1 LQTVVLA
8 HPSSISE
15 SELVK
20 TVRKLVPRTRAIVED
35 GFVVFETQTPV
46 ELASKL
52 ESVAGVKQV
61 SIARKVPGRFK
72 ELAFAISE
80 TGRTIVLP
88 GERFFVKVVV
98 SEKLDFTARDVEF
111 YSTGTLAAKLSSIG
125 ARPARDEHESD
136 KAITAYVAKSA
147 YVCIKT
153 VQGAGGAPLGSRGKA
168 CCVITGIQ
176 SEQACHLAIKSGFD
190 IHIFLLYTGEDD
202 LLQNAKLAEKI
213 SKAKNRT
220 TDTLGI
226 GRAVLPKTDSA
237 TRELLMEKLVVQA
250 AISLPEKKVIV
261 PFSLATHPQ
270 WFIESCLAALH
281 QAGKT
286 VYAPLMF
293 AELAKKYAFSE
304 NLQKYK
310 ATIKDVKS
318 LKLEIG
324 PNYLY
329 DIVDSV

>member
-1 LQTVVLA
+1 M
-8 HPSSISE
+8 
-15 SELVK
+15 
-20 TVRKLVPRTRAIVED
+20 PRTRAIVED

>member
-1 LQTVVLA
+1 M
-8 HPSSISE
+8 
-15 SELVK
+15 
-20 TVRKLVPRTRAIVED
+20 VRKLVPRTRAIVED

-61 SIARKVPGRFK
+61 SIARKVPSRFK

-80 TGRTIVLP
+80 AGRTIILP
-88 GERFFVKVVV
+88 GERFFVKVVM

-125 ARPARDEHESD
+125 ARPARNEQESD
-136 KAITAYVAKSA
+136 RAITAYVAKSA

-153 VQGAGGAPLGSRGKA
+153 VQGAGGAPIGSRGKA
-168 CCVITGIQ
+168 CCVITGMQ
-176 SEQACHLAIKSGFD
+176 SEQACRLAIKSGFD
-190 IHIFLLYTGEDD
+190 VHVFLFYTGEDD

-213 SKAKNRT
+213 SKAKNGT
-220 TDTLGI
+220 IDTLGV
-226 GRAVLPKTDSA
+226 GRVVLPKTDAA
-237 TRELLMEKLVVQA
+237 TRDLLVEKLAIQA

-270 WFIESCLAALH
+270 WFVESCLAALH
-281 QAGKT
+281 QADKT
-286 VYAPLMF
+286 AYAPLMF
-293 AELAKKYAFSE
+293 VELAKKYALPE

-310 ATIKDVKS
+310 ATIKDVKN